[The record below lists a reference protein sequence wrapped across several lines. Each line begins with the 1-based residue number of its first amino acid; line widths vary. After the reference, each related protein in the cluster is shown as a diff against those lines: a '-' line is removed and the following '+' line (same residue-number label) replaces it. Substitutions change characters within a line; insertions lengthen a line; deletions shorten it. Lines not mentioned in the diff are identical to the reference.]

1 MRRFIWW
8 INLIPTILL
17 NIIWITLYIATR
29 NKFNKILMVNY
40 NIGDTVTTVSKL
52 FAGIVTENTPNLI
65 INIPTLIVI
74 MIIMSIISAVIFIK
88 IVLDFNVQVK
98 LLIKSINNSRELVK
112 LYINNIADIVI
123 LEIIMIELYSNHI
136 SQSLGLLIVWVG
148 ILGIISLTSIVLN
161 LISD

>member
-1 MRRFIWW
+1 
-8 INLIPTILL
+8 
-17 NIIWITLYIATR
+17 
-29 NKFNKILMVNY
+29 MVNY